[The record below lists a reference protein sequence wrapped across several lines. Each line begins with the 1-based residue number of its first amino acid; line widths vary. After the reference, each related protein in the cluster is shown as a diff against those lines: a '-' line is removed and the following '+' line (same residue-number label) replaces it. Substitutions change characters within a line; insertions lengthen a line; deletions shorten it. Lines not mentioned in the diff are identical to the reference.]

1 VTDWHNVRDVPLA
14 EGRFGLDEYIQVL
27 IDFLAEMGPGAS
39 VVAVCQPC
47 VAALAAVSVMSED
60 QHPATPVSLVLMALL
75 SEAAVLR
82 LRRRAVMPAL
92 RDLSATV
99 TAVLLALAL
108 MIIGIGVAPSPLLA
122 IASDNGHKVGA
133 AMQPEVK

>member
-1 VTDWHNVRDVPLA
+1 MNNAAPTSSPHSHQGHSVSQLMLHVLLACVP
-14 EGRFGLDEYIQVL
+14 GT
-27 IDFLAEMGPGAS
+27 
-39 VVAVCQPC
+39 
-47 VAALAAVSVMSED
+47 AALVFFFGFGVLFNL
-60 QHPATPVSLVLMALL
+60 VSLVLMALL